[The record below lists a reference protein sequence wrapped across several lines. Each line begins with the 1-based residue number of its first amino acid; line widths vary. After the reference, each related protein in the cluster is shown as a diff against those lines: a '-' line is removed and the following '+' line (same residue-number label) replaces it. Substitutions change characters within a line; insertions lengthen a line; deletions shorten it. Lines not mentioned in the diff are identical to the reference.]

1 MHYQMTN
8 AEYYDIPTTSTY
20 VMKLTKSSSYS
31 QSCGDISSTP
41 SFSSPIH
48 NNGNEKTYLLGK
60 KSYSYYNTPTNNH
73 NSEEDKKNFSSLDD
87 DDDLPI
93 DEKKL
98 TINSIKSILLNCPPS
113 RMEERIKKN
122 KNKRWVVTICQSFI
136 IILLLI
142 FLLKS
147 HLPQFFGSSDRSE
160 YEKNLIQDEEEAR
173 QFIRNNGGQI
183 EEKSFEKK
191 IYSFPRQL
199 KCYSCMSLNY
209 QESWDYLQA
218 TYEKPHVFT
227 NRCNDQHLMQNMGLV
242 SCNTF
247 CVTLAEPNVEA
258 GVFIGFKYIRG
269 CADRI
274 VKNGFNQTALRTHR
288 FVSTP
293 TCRMLPRALIF
304 NQPKGMDV
312 PVYGDVRL
320 CTCFTDRCNAAS
332 NSASIFKM
340 LPLLSKIWF
349 IFLLL
354 ISPSV
359 INCFFVL

>member
-1 MHYQMTN
+1 MILMIKEDVKIETIGMLKQN
-8 AEYYDIPTTSTY
+8 
-20 VMKLTKSSSYS
+20 VKNN
-31 QSCGDISSTP
+31 
-41 SFSSPIH
+41 
-48 NNGNEKTYLLGK
+48 NNGLMLPFANLVFVANKISAQLENEMLE
-60 KSYSYYNTPTNNH
+60 N
-73 NSEEDKKNFSSLDD
+73 
-87 DDDLPI
+87 
-93 DEKKL
+93 
-98 TINSIKSILLNCPPS
+98 
-113 RMEERIKKN
+113 
-122 KNKRWVVTICQSFI
+122 
-136 IILLLI
+136 
-142 FLLKS
+142 
-147 HLPQFFGSSDRSE
+147 RSE

-191 IYSFPRQL
+191 IYSDSIIYSNDNYNKNRNLKSINGEYSHHHMTRNFAKKTDSDLYPMPSPKGDSRRPGFPRQL

>member
-1 MHYQMTN
+1 MICMIEENVKIETIGMLKKNVQN
-8 AEYYDIPTTSTY
+8 S
-20 VMKLTKSSSYS
+20 
-31 QSCGDISSTP
+31 
-41 SFSSPIH
+41 
-48 NNGNEKTYLLGK
+48 NNGLMLPFANLVFVANKISAQLEKEMIESK
-60 KSYSYYNTPTNNH
+60 KSYSYYNTPTTNH
-73 NSEEDKKNFSSLDD
+73 YDEEDKKDLSSIDG
-87 DDDLPI
+87 DLPI

-98 TINSIKSILLNCPPS
+98 TISSIKSILFNYPTS
-113 RMEERIKKN
+113 GVEKKIKKN
-122 KNKRWVVTICQSFI
+122 KKKRWVVTVCQSFI

-147 HLPQFFGSSDRSE
+147 HLPQFFGSSDE
-160 YEKNLIQDEEEAR
+160 TDYEKNLILDEEEAR

-183 EEKSFEKK
+183 EEKNFDKK
-191 IYSFPRQL
+191 FYSFPRQL

-227 NRCNDQHLMQNMGLV
+227 NRCNDQHLMQSMGLV

-269 CADRI
+269 CADKI

-288 FVSTP
+288 FISTP

-332 NSASIFKM
+332 NSASIFKK
-340 LPLLSKIWF
+340 LPLSFKVWF

-354 ISPSV
+354 ISFTV
-359 INCFFVL
+359 INCYFVL

>member
-1 MHYQMTN
+1 MEN
-8 AEYYDIPTTSTY
+8 IY
-20 VMKLTKSSSYS
+20 VKIFYFNQIYLFFTFLSLL
-31 QSCGDISSTP
+31 
-41 SFSSPIH
+41 FS
-48 NNGNEKTYLLGK
+48 NGGG
-60 KSYSYYNTPTNNH
+60 
-73 NSEEDKKNFSSLDD
+73 SLIDD
-87 DDDLPI
+87 DNIIYSNNIHDKYRNL
-93 DEKKL
+93 
-98 TINSIKSILLNCPPS
+98 KSITNGEFPHHHKS
-113 RMEERIKKN
+113 RSYTKN
-122 KNKRWVVTICQSFI
+122 SDSGAYPMTVNKVDNR
-136 IILLLI
+136 
-142 FLLKS
+142 
-147 HLPQFFGSSDRSE
+147 
-160 YEKNLIQDEEEAR
+160 R
-173 QFIRNNGGQI
+173 QG
-183 EEKSFEKK
+183 
-191 IYSFPRQL
+191 FPRQL

-269 CADRI
+269 CADKI

-288 FVSTP
+288 FVSAP

-332 NSASIFKM
+332 NSASIFSK
-340 LPLLSKIWF
+340 LPFFTKVFMVF
-349 IFLLL
+349 IVFVQSFL
-354 ISPSV
+354 
-359 INCFFVL
+359 INCMN